1 MQIIG
6 VGRIKIHL
14 PEKFLYTGDIPI
26 RITDLN
32 YGGHVGNDAVL
43 SIIHEGRMQYLHQ
56 FGFTEID
63 CGGVS
68 LIMSDVAIEF
78 KAELFYGDVVN
89 VSIATGYVSKVAF
102 DMFYK
107 LEKKAGEKKVVVA
120 VAKSG
125 MVCFNYQTKRVTPIS
140 ELLKEKLFSSL

>member
-1 MQIIG
+1 MG
-6 VGRIKIHL
+6 KLKLEL
-14 PEKFLYTGDIPI
+14 PEKYIFTAQIPV

-43 SIIHEGRMQYLHQ
+43 SIIHEARIQFLWQ

-78 KAELFYGDVVN
+78 KAELFYGDVITI
-89 VSIATGYVSKVAF
+89 SIATGYVSRIAF

-107 LEKKAGEKKVVVA
+107 LEKKKDDKTIVVA
-120 VAKSG
+120 LAKSG
-125 MVCFNYQTKRVTPIS
+125 MVCYDYSSKKVARIS
-140 ELLKEKLFSSL
+140 ENLREKLFASL

>member
-1 MQIIG
+1 M
-6 VGRIKIHL
+6 GRIKIL
-14 PEKFLYTGDIPI
+14 MPAEFRFMATIPV

-78 KAELFYGDVVN
+78 KAELFYGDVVT

-107 LEKKAGEKKVVVA
+107 METNRNEKRVPVA
-120 VAKSG
+120 IAKSG
-125 MVCFNYQTKRVTPIS
+125 MVCFNYEQKKVTTIS
-140 ELLKEKLFSSL
+140 SLLKEKLFSTL